1 MFVQLFLL
9 GSVIHS
15 GVKAYKKYKTPL
27 SDTNIDDSSLNSKSE
42 QTQITDL
49 HHQQIA
55 QISTSSAQN
64 EIAEIDKENHRY
76 LSISTLGLGLTS
88 AGALFFPLLTSLS
101 VPVLIYVSLPIF
113 EEAYM
118 GVFKQRKLNAAV
130 IDSVAVV
137 GGIVTHYYFVSALSN
152 VIYYSAKGLL
162 NKTRDNTKK
171 NLIDVFSEQPQSVWL
186 LEKGIEVEVP
196 LNSLKFGDI
205 IVVNA
210 GEIIPIDGVIAKGMA
225 TIDQHALTGESQPSE
240 KAEGD
245 GVLAATVILAGSIYI
260 KVEKTGAESIAV
272 QIGNILNNTA
282 EFELS
287 LQTQGEQFADK
298 TVLPTLATGSLA
310 LVTHGAYSAV
320 AILSSN
326 FSEVIRL
333 SSPFSMLNFLNI
345 AAKNNILIKDGRSLE
360 LLNKVDTVV
369 FDKTG
374 TLTLDQPHVEQ
385 IYTCNGFAKEE
396 LLGYAAAAEYRQK
409 HPIAKAILLA
419 AEQLEIPTIDEAQ
432 YEIGYGIKV
441 KVDNKLVRVGS
452 MRFMEM
458 EKITISEEIH
468 TLQNQ
473 SHLQGRSTVF
483 VAIDRQLGGVIEL
496 SPTIRPEAKQVIQ
509 QLKQRHLSLY
519 IISGDHENPTRQLA
533 EELGIDNYFADTLPQ
548 DKAKLIEQLQAEGK
562 SVCFVGDG
570 INDSIALKM
579 ANVSI
584 SLRGASTAAT
594 DIAQI
599 ILMDQTI
606 QQLDFLFQLGQEFK
620 SNINIGLTGTAASA
634 AFCMGGVFFLHFGI
648 PASFMIYNIAAISG
662 ITNASIPLLKHKD
675 NNL

>member
-1 MFVQLFLL
+1 MIVYLLLL
-9 GSVIHS
+9 GSVIYS
-15 GVKAYKKYKTPL
+15 GIKTYKNFSNPPAE
-27 SDTNIDDSSLNSKSE
+27 SDLNESSLSHEPE
-42 QTQITDL
+42 QTPATDL
-49 HHQQIA
+49 RHQQMA
-55 QISTSSAQN
+55 QMSANSAQHD
-64 EIAEIDKENHRY
+64 IATTDKENNRY
-76 LSISTLGLGLTS
+76 LSISTLGVGLSS
-88 AGALFFPLLTSLS
+88 AGALFFPPLTLLS
-101 VPVLIYVSLPIF
+101 VPVLIYVSTPIF
-113 EEAYM
+113 EDAYM
-118 GVFKQRKLNAAV
+118 GFFKQRKLNAAV

-171 NLIDVFSEQPQSVWL
+171 NLINVFSEQPQSVWL
-186 LEKGIEVEVP
+186 LKNGGEVETP
-196 LNSLKFGDI
+196 LDSLKLGDI

-240 KAEGD
+240 KSEGD
-245 GVLAATVILAGSIYI
+245 GVLAATIVLTGCIHI
-260 KVEKTGAESIAV
+260 KVETTGAESIAV

-298 TVLPTLATGSLA
+298 TVLPTLAAGALA
-310 LVTHGAYSAV
+310 FMTHGAYSTVAV
-320 AILSSN
+320 LSSN

-345 AAKNNILIKDGRSLE
+345 AAKNSILIKDGRSLE

-385 IYTCNGFAKEE
+385 IYSCNGFEKEDV
-396 LLGYAAAAEYRQK
+396 LSYAAAAEYRQK
-409 HPIAKAILLA
+409 HPIAKAILQA
-419 AEQLEIPTIDEAQ
+419 AAQLEIPTIDEAQ

-441 KVDNKLVRVGS
+441 KVDNKLIRVGS

-458 EKITISEEIH
+458 EQITISEEIH

-473 SHLQGRSTVF
+473 SHLQGYSTVF
-483 VAIDRQLGGVIEL
+483 VAIDQQLGGVLEL

-509 QLKQRHLSLY
+509 QLKQRNISLY

-548 DKAKLIEQLQAEGK
+548 DKAKLIEQLQAEDK
-562 SVCFVGDG
+562 TVCFVGDG

-606 QQLDFLFQLGQEFK
+606 RLF
-620 SNINIGLTGTAASA
+620 
-634 AFCMGGVFFLHFGI
+634 
-648 PASFMIYNIAAISG
+648 IS
-662 ITNASIPLLKHKD
+662 TR
-675 NNL
+675 